1 VSESEDSP
9 LLCDPSQKEDLE
21 ARNGAVQLQYI
32 AEKIKLGVK
41 SIRESHILELQSIAI
56 EDIYPCGG
64 TYRDVVRNA
73 YIDGSEHRL
82 PEPALVPS
90 LVRDAI
96 EWIND
101 EQNERNYSA
110 LDRAAYALW
119 RFNWIHPFRGGNGRT
134 SRTIAYII
142 LCIDYGDM
150 LPGKVT
156 IPTFIK
162 RERDEYIRALRLVDK
177 SELANPSKLDITP
190 MSAFLERMLAK
201 QLATIIDG
209 LSAKH

>member
-1 VSESEDSP
+1 MGDWDESP
-9 LLCDPSQKEDLE
+9 LLCGSSQKEDLE

-32 AEKIKLGVK
+32 AEKIDRGFK

-73 YIDGSEHRL
+73 YIDGSEHQL

-90 LVRDAI
+90 LVRDALD
-96 EWIND
+96 WIND
-101 EQNERNYSA
+101 ERQERSYSA

-134 SRTIAYII
+134 SRTIAYMI

-162 RERDEYIRALRLVDK
+162 RERDEYISALRLLDK
-177 SELANPSKLDITP
+177 SEKADPSNPDITP
-190 MSAFLERMLAK
+190 MSEFLERMLAK